1 MQNNYIIVTL
11 LIMFILGLYFY
22 LKSYTIIEKM
32 TNNNCHNMLIEKD
45 GKIILYNSNLP
56 NKPGSNPIEFNNL
69 DEYVEFVESQKNM
82 NKNCKVLYLQYT
94 TDTQNN
100 DLIQVKPSIFENS
113 GGLPKKS
120 TTIKNTKKEDNKY
133 YEVNKMLDATLDST
147 PNENV
152 KFNTGMYSG
161 FDQYNQNVGLDT
173 PLDKIFY
180 ELSEVSRNPAD
191 PKWGGRNYTKTA
203 VERGDYKDR
212 YVYKY
217 SNLITQD
224 N

>member
-1 MQNNYIIVTL
+1 
-11 LIMFILGLYFY
+11 MFILGLYFY